1 MTLSYLDEFLSYL
14 SYEKGFSQN
23 TLFSYKHD
31 LKQFLIFIKGKA
43 EDASRAHIS
52 RFVAFLSQKNYASS
66 SIARKLSALKS
77 FYHFLVREKYVKEDP
92 TGQMLLPKKIKL
104 LPKALSLGDIL
115 KLLENI
121 PQKDPLDIRDQALFE
136 LLYASGMRASE
147 AMGLDLLDVDLK
159 ISFVRVLGKGSKER
173 LVPLGEKAK
182 KSLEN
187 YMVKA
192 RPQILKNKEHP
203 ALFLDQ
209 HGKRLSRQGL
219 WWIVKKWVKIL
230 SLSSKIS
237 PHTLRHTFATHLLE
251 GGADLRSVQEMLG
264 HANIATTQIY
274 TSVSRERLKKAYLSA
289 HPRA

>member
-14 SYEKGFSQN
+14 NYEKGFSQN
-23 TLFSYKHD
+23 TLFSYKRD
-31 LKQFLIFIKGKA
+31 LKQFLVFIKGKA
-43 EDASRAHIS
+43 EEVSRAHIS
-52 RFVAFLSQKNYASS
+52 RFVAFLSQKKYASS

-92 TGQMLLPKKIKL
+92 TGQVILPKKIKL

-121 PQKDPLDIRDQALFE
+121 PQQEPLDIRDQALFE

-147 AMGLDLLDVDLK
+147 AMALNLLDVDLK

-182 KSLEN
+182 KALEN
-187 YMVKA
+187 YILKS
-192 RPQILKNKEHP
+192 RPQILKNKENP

-264 HANIATTQIY
+264 HANISTTQIY

>member
-14 SYEKGFSQN
+14 NYEKGFSQN
-23 TLFSYKHD
+23 TLFSYKRD

-43 EDASRAHIS
+43 EEVSRAHIS

-92 TGQMLLPKKIKL
+92 TGQVILPKKIKL

-121 PQKDPLDIRDQALFE
+121 PQQDPLDIRDQALFE

-147 AMGLDLLDVDLK
+147 AMALNLLDVDLK

-182 KSLEN
+182 KALEN
-187 YMVKA
+187 YIVKA
-192 RPQILKNKEHP
+192 RPQVLKNKENP

-230 SLSSKIS
+230 SLSSKVS

-264 HANIATTQIY
+264 HANISTTQIY